1 MTTKELH
8 NKLTPIFNKGPDFDI
23 PPPSNSAGWS
33 DSEPEESEEES
44 DNESEDEPE
53 DDPEDDSDS
62 EESDKKDIESIDTEL
77 TIVTRQNKGKK
88 KITVLIGLDDTVAKK
103 LLTMLQRQLSCG
115 GAIIDSEYNG
125 IKQNVLQLNGDHITN
140 KVQFDKMKNC
150 ITMFTTQKI
159 KVVSY

>member
-1 MTTKELH
+1 MTTKKPE
-8 NKLTPIFNKGPDFDI
+8 NKLTPIFNQGFDFDM
-23 PPPSNSAGWS
+23 PPSNSDGWS
-33 DSEPEESEEES
+33 EEEDSDSDSDSDSDPGQESEE
-44 DNESEDEPE
+44 
-53 DDPEDDSDS
+53 S

-77 TIVTRQNKGKK
+77 TILTRQHKGNK
-88 KITVLIGLDDTVAKK
+88 KITVLIGLDDKVDEKNLLRK
-103 LLTMLQRQLSCG
+103 LQGQLSCG

-140 KVQFDKMKNC
+140 KVQFDKMKKC